1 MTAPAKL
8 YALGCLLC
16 VACPEL
22 VTLERFFVL
31 SLFGVGCALHIVW
44 LGASIGFRTPLDIV
58 NDEMR
63 RQRERRQR

>member
-1 MTAPAKL
+1 MTAPAKI

-16 VACPEL
+16 VVRPDL
-22 VTLERFFVL
+22 LTLERFFVL

-44 LGASIGFRTPLDIV
+44 LGSRIGFRSPLDIV